1 MTEQTSTEQKIL
13 RRVRAL
19 LAQAEDPA
27 CTPEEAA
34 AFSAKAEELIVRHAV
49 DAALLAE
56 KAGPGRGKPTMREYE
71 PQAPYA
77 KAKGTLLNAIAL
89 AHGCR
94 VIRRGS
100 DGQYLTLGFES
111 DLALVDIL
119 YTSLLIQGLNGSA
132 RGDKSY
138 RTSFWYGFAARVG
151 ARLEAMRNRAAN
163 ETGAALV
170 LADRTSEV
178 DAHLA
183 EMFPRVRTTSRATIR
198 NGAGWRAGQ
207 EAGERADLGTKRFS
221 PSAKALA

>member
-1 MTEQTSTEQKIL
+1 MSEKIL

-34 AFSAKAEELIVRHAV
+34 AFSAKAEELIVRYAI
-49 DAALLAE
+49 DTALLAGTDSA
-56 KAGPGRGKPTMREYE
+56 KRGTPTMRDYE

-77 KAKGTLLNAIAL
+77 KPKGVLLNAIAM

-94 VIRRGS
+94 VIRRGR
-100 DGQYLTLGFES
+100 DGHYIVVGFES
-111 DLALVDIL
+111 DLTLVDLL
-119 YTSLLIQGLNGSA
+119 YTSLLMQGLNGSA

-151 ARLEAMRNRAAN
+151 QRLEAMRKKVTA

-170 LADRTSEV
+170 LADRSSEV
-178 DAHLA
+178 DAHLS
-183 EMFPRVRTTSRATIR
+183 EMFPRTRSTRKPSVRDA
-198 NGAGWRAGQ
+198 AGWLAGQ
-207 EAGERADLGTKRFS
+207 DAANRADLGTQRFES
-221 PSAKALA
+221 TRDALPGKAAV